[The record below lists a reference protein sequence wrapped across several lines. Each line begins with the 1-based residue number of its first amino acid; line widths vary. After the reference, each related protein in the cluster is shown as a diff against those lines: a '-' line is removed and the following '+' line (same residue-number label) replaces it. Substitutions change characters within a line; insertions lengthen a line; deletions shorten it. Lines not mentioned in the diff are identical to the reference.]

1 MTTATVAASQL
12 GYFFIALAALIAIT
26 YIGVALLNR
35 HDRKQDEIAEHKQSA
50 LYAEQEEAN
59 GN

>member
-1 MTTATVAASQL
+1 MTTATTAAPQL

-26 YIGVALLNR
+26 YIGIELFNR
-35 HDRKQDEIAEHKQSA
+35 HSRKQDEIAENKQSA
-50 LYAEQEEAN
+50 LFKEAN